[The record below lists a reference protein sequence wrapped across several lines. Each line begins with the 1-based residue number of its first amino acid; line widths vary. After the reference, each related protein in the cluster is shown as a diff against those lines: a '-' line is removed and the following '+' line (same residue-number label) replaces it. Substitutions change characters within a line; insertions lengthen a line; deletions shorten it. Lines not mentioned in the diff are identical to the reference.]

1 MILFRRHGDNTSAD
15 GESIKRKIEKD
26 LEKYLRHKNNGDI
39 LARRILDEYSTEMDE
54 QSFKFLSVV
63 ATYKDSIVKTVRLA
77 FSKDLGCGFWFFDW
91 FIRCMIFIR
100 CY

>member
-1 MILFRRHGDNTSAD
+1 MET
-15 GESIKRKIEKD
+15 
-26 LEKYLRHKNNGDI
+26 
-39 LARRILDEYSTEMDE
+39 DE

-77 FSKDLGCGFWFFDW
+77 FLKDLGCGFWFFDW